1 MESPFP
7 SSLEFTVASAL
18 LLLSTTNPRSL
29 TPPLFDTDGEL
40 LLQSKSGSS
49 EEESLSMS
57 LESSDGSK
65 RCASSSLTSDDG
77 SSNEIRARKLRII
90 AVMTRCHEMNLQV
103 VRKRRSTMWQK
114 PETVKPPTPPPAKVV
129 CSESASIDGG
139 SCLSSSTS
147 LYSSA
152 RSQYVREGRRGGPR
166 RKNVH
171 GVYGGYN
178 HIERR
183 ADAILKLLSSG
194 GCSSEV
200 KIRRVLGDNPDTSKA
215 LRMLLKHEEVKRSG
229 SGGRQDPYIYM
240 VLMLLTIFVP

>member
-7 SSLEFTVASAL
+7 SPHEFTVASAL
-18 LLLSTTNPRSL
+18 LLLSTTNPLSL
-29 TPPLFDTDGEL
+29 SPPLFDTDGEL

-49 EEESLSMS
+49 EEESLSLS
-57 LESSDGSK
+57 LDSSGGSK
-65 RCASSSLTSDDG
+65 RCASSSLTTDDG
-77 SSNEIRARKLRII
+77 SSNQIQARKLRII
-90 AVMTRCHEMNLQV
+90 AVVARCHEMNLQV

-114 PETVKPPTPPPAKVV
+114 PETVKPPPPPPAKVV

-139 SCLSSSTS
+139 SCLSSGTS
-147 LYSSA
+147 VDSSA
-152 RSQYVREGRRGGPR
+152 RSQSGRDEPM
-166 RKNVH
+166 RKNVR
-171 GVYGGYN
+171 GVHGGYN

-200 KIRRVLGDNPDTSKA
+200 KIRQVLGDSPDTSKA

-229 SGGRQDPYIYM
+229 TGGRQDPYIYM
-240 VLMLLTIFVP
+240 IA